1 MGVIAGNSKSE
12 QLLDFVRETFRTLK
26 VAPSDLGLWW
36 HFLKCHVTLSE
47 QKVVLNCYDN
57 HYKLKAEPI
66 IQFLSI
72 SDIDSFNHVPDI
84 ELFDNEILEIIE
96 RKYCNDEH
104 L

>member
-1 MGVIAGNSKSE
+1 M
-12 QLLDFVRETFRTLK
+12 
-26 VAPSDLGLWW
+26 
-36 HFLKCHVTLSE
+36 TLSE
-47 QKVVLNCYDN
+47 QKVVLNRYDN
-57 HYKLKAEPI
+57 HYKIKAEPI